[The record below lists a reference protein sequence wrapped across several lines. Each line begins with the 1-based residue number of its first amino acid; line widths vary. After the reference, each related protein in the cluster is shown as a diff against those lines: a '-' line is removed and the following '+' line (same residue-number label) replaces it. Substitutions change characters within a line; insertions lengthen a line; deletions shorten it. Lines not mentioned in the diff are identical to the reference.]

1 MVTAFDGTEI
11 DDPAALVLLLT
22 RTPVGTEV
30 PIDIMRGKEAIT
42 LSVRVGRRPREP

>member
-1 MVTAFDGTEI
+1 VITSFDGAEI

-30 PIDIMRGKEAIT
+30 PIDIVRGTESLT
-42 LSVRVGRRPREP
+42 LSVRIGRRPREP